1 MGLTK
6 PTAAMINFSIHNV
19 TDPLVRINSGQ
30 TGTNDKDIGFVFER
44 GDDANVALFW
54 DETADQF
61 VLVNTTEDGST
72 NGDVTISS
80 YANLQV
86 GTINTATLEIGGTA
100 VTSTATE
107 LNLLDGVTGTLV
119 TEAGTQTLT
128 NKTLTAPVISSITNT
143 GTLTLPTTT
152 GTVALTSDIPTAV
165 SELTN
170 DSGYSTTT
178 GTVTSVAGTGTVN
191 GLSLSGTVT
200 SSGSLTLG
208 GTFSAT
214 VSEISDLT
222 ATAAELNTLDGITA
236 TVTELNYADG
246 VTSNIQ
252 TQLDA
257 KLASA
262 SYTASDVLTK
272 IKTVDGTGSG
282 LDADLLDGNE
292 ATAFALLSG
301 ATFTG
306 AVSGTSLTLSG
317 DLTVNGTT
325 TTVNTTNT
333 VVSDNLIELN
343 NGVASNA
350 NDSGIVIERG
360 STGDNAI
367 FAWDES
373 ADVFVMGTTTA
384 TGASTGDL
392 TIATG
397 ELRLDTLRIDQSGT
411 GLRMT
416 NVGAFDN
423 DGSDN
428 FRIFATNDL
437 QLKAN
442 GDSGGGLSIDATNND
457 VTIDNDLRVS
467 AGQFYYGGT
476 AVTST
481 AAELNILDGVTATTA
496 ELNYSDGVTSNIQTQ
511 LDAKA
516 PTAGPTFTGTDGIV
530 IPSGTTAQRPVS
542 PATGTMRFNTTDGR
556 FEGYNGTAWVPI
568 DTLYS

>member
-61 VLVNTTEDGST
+61 VLVNTIEDGST

-80 YANLQV
+80 YADIQV

-236 TVTELNYADG
+236 TTAELNYSDG

-257 KLASA
+257 KASLTGTETLTNKTITSPTISNPTLTGTYTFTSDA
-262 SYTASDVLTK
+262 TTTPAMTLTASSLN
-272 IKTVDGTGSG
+272 DGV
-282 LDADLLDGNE
+282 
-292 ATAFALLSG
+292 G
-301 ATFTG
+301 A
-306 AVSGTSLTLSG
+306 
-317 DLTVNGTT
+317 
-325 TTVNTTNT
+325 
-333 VVSDNLIELN
+333 
-343 NGVASNA
+343 
-350 NDSGIVIERG
+350 
-360 STGDNAI
+360 
-367 FAWDES
+367 
-373 ADVFVMGTTTA
+373 
-384 TGASTGDL
+384 
-392 TIATG
+392 
-397 ELRLDTLRIDQSGT
+397 LRIDGAQADIFLNPATATHTTVTFAVNSDQRLAFGMDNNSDFYITRRTSSTWYDDTFVLDRDT
-411 GLRMT
+411 GLLS
-416 NVGAFDN
+416 VGYGATVAGTLTYATLN
-423 DGSDN
+423 DG
-428 FRIFATNDL
+428 T
-437 QLKAN
+437 
-442 GDSGGGLSIDATNND
+442 
-457 VTIDNDLRVS
+457 
-467 AGQFYYGGT
+467 T
-476 AVTST
+476 ALTST
-481 AAELNILDGVTATTA
+481 VA
-496 ELNYSDGVTSNIQTQ
+496 ELNYMDGVTSNVQTQ

-530 IPSGTTAQRPVS
+530 IPSGTTEQRPVS